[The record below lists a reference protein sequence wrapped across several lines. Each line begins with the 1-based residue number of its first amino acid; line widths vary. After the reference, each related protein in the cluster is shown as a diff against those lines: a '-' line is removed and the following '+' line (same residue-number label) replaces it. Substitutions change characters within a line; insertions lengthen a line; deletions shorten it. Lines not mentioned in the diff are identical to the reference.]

1 MPLNPDVLLSELNPP
16 QREAVLL
23 TDGPLL
29 ILAGAG
35 SGKTRVITHR
45 IAYLI
50 GELNIRPWS
59 VLAVTFTN
67 KAAGEM
73 RERVAKLLG
82 TEGLNVWVGTFHA
95 TCVKILRK
103 SAQHLGLRS
112 SFVIY
117 DEGDQ
122 LALLRAC
129 IRELDLS
136 ERVIHPRVVQARI
149 SRAKNDLLTPAE
161 YAAQAGD
168 YLEERVA
175 RIYYQY
181 QAALQRNGALDFDD
195 LLTEAVRLFLEHPM
209 ILRYYQDLWSYIM
222 VDEYQDTNHAQYR
235 FIRLLAERHQNL
247 AVVGDDDQSI
257 YRWRGA
263 DLGNIL
269 DFERDYPLCTV
280 IRLEQNYRSTKSILE
295 GAASV
300 IARNRG
306 RKEKRLWTANDAGE
320 PIGFYQARDEEDEA
334 RFIVET
340 MRRLAVEE
348 GYSCDEFAVFY
359 RVNAQ
364 SRVLEDALRRA
375 VVPYVIVGG
384 FRFYERKE
392 IRDLLAYLR
401 LIANPAD
408 SVSFL
413 RAVNVPTRGIGR
425 TTLDRLTEF
434 ASGSG
439 LSLWEAC
446 GEIEKHGLLPTR
458 QLKALH
464 DFQILIERLSM
475 RLPDISVPDLV
486 STLLQETRY
495 VAELEEEG
503 TPDAM
508 SRVENLRE
516 LVSAAQD
523 FTQRSEDTSLHAF
536 LDMVSLL
543 TDMDQGLK
551 DAGGKVTLMTLHM
564 AKGLEFPVVF
574 IAGMEEGLF
583 PHSRAFTDPEELEEE
598 RRLCYV
604 GMTRAKKRLFL
615 TSAVERRLY
624 GAENFN
630 LPSRFLEEIKPH
642 LLHRVEAPA
651 LSAVFDG
658 SDGEAADHFPSP
670 SYEVEEDQTPFVDF
684 YQPGVRV
691 RHPEWGVGRIRE
703 RIGDGEEMKVVVT
716 FPGIGTKKIKVKYT
730 HLTRA

>member
-1 MPLNPDVLLSELNPP
+1 MPVDPAAILADLNPP

-23 TDGPLL
+23 TEGPLL

-50 GELNIRPWS
+50 GELNIRPWN

-67 KAAGEM
+67 KAAEEM
-73 RERVAKLLG
+73 RERVANLLG
-82 TEGLNVWVGTFHA
+82 AEGLNVWVGTFHA

-122 LALLRAC
+122 LALLRMC
-129 IRELDLS
+129 LRELDLS
-136 ERVIHPRVVQARI
+136 ERVIHPRVVQSRI

-161 YAAQAGD
+161 YAAQAAD

-175 RIYYQY
+175 RIYYRY

-195 LLTEAVRLFLEHPM
+195 LLTETVRLFLERPM
-209 ILRYYQDLWSYIM
+209 ILTSYQDLWSYIM

-235 FIRLLAERHQNL
+235 LIRLLAERHQNL

-269 DFERDYPLCTV
+269 DFERDYPLCKV

-295 GAASV
+295 AASSV
-300 IARNRG
+300 IAWNRG
-306 RKEKRLWTANDAGE
+306 RKEKRLWTDNDAGE
-320 PIGFYQARDEEDEA
+320 PIGFCHARDEEDEA
-334 RFIVET
+334 VFIVEAI
-340 MRRLAVEE
+340 RHLAVQE
-348 GYSCDEFAVFY
+348 GYSFDDFAVFY

-364 SRVLEDALRRA
+364 SRVLEDAMRRA

-384 FRFYERKE
+384 LRFYERKE

-408 SVSFL
+408 SVGFL
-413 RAVNVPTRGIGR
+413 RAVNVPPRGIGR

-434 ASGSG
+434 AMASG

-446 GEIEKHGLLPTR
+446 AEIEKHGLLPTR
-458 QLKALH
+458 QLKALQ
-464 DFQILIERLSM
+464 DFRSLIERFVM
-475 RLPDISVPDLV
+475 RLPETSVPDLV
-486 STLLQETRY
+486 STLLHETGY
-495 VAELEEEG
+495 VAELEKEG
-503 TPDAM
+503 TPDAL
-508 SRVENLRE
+508 SRIENLRE
-516 LVSAAQD
+516 LISAAQD

-543 TDMDQGLK
+543 TDVDESLK
-551 DAGGKVTLMTLHM
+551 ETGGKVTLMTLHM

-574 IAGMEEGLF
+574 IAGMEEGLI
-583 PHSRAFTDPEELEEE
+583 PHGRAYTDPEELEEE

-604 GMTRAKKRLFL
+604 GMTRAKRRLFL
-615 TSAVERRLY
+615 TTAVQRRLY
-624 GAENFN
+624 GAESFN

-642 LLHRVEAPA
+642 LLHRIEALT
-651 LSAVFDG
+651 LSSASTLEG
-658 SDGEAADHFPSP
+658 SHQPSP
-670 SYEVEEDQTPFVDF
+670 RYEVEEDQIPFVDF

-703 RIGDGEEMKVVVT
+703 RIGHGEEMKVVVT
-716 FPGIGTKKIKVKYT
+716 FPGIGTKKLKVKFAQ
-730 HLTRA
+730 LSRA

>member
-1 MPLNPDVLLSELNPP
+1 VPVDPAAILADLNPP

-23 TDGPLL
+23 TEGPLL

-50 GELNIRPWS
+50 GELNIRPWN

-67 KAAGEM
+67 KAAEEM
-73 RERVAKLLG
+73 RERVANLLG
-82 TEGLNVWVGTFHA
+82 AEGLNVWVGTFHA

-122 LALLRAC
+122 LALLRMC
-129 IRELDLS
+129 LRELDLS
-136 ERVIHPRVVQARI
+136 ERVIHPRVVQSRV

-161 YAAQAGD
+161 YAAQAAD

-175 RIYYQY
+175 RIYYRY

-195 LLTEAVRLFLEHPM
+195 LLSETVRLFLERPM
-209 ILRYYQDLWSYIM
+209 ILTSYQDLWSYIM

-235 FIRLLAERHQNL
+235 LIRLLAERHQNL

-269 DFERDYPLCTV
+269 DFERDYPLCKV

-295 GAASV
+295 AASSV
-300 IARNRG
+300 IAWNRG
-306 RKEKRLWTANDAGE
+306 RKEKMLWTDNDAGE
-320 PIGFYQARDEEDEA
+320 PIGFCHARDEEHEA
-334 RFIVET
+334 AFIVET
-340 MRRLAVEE
+340 IRHLAVQE
-348 GYSCDEFAVFY
+348 GYSFEDFAVFY

-384 FRFYERKE
+384 LRFYERKE

-408 SVSFL
+408 SVGFL
-413 RAVNVPTRGIGR
+413 RAVNVPPRGVGR

-434 ASGSG
+434 AMASG

-446 GEIEKHGLLPTR
+446 AEIEKHGLLPTR
-458 QLKALH
+458 QLKALQ
-464 DFQILIERLSM
+464 DFRSLIERFVM
-475 RLPDISVPDLV
+475 RLPETSVPDLV
-486 STLLQETRY
+486 STLLHETGY
-495 VAELEEEG
+495 VAELEKEG
-503 TPDAM
+503 TPDAL
-508 SRVENLRE
+508 SRIENLRE
-516 LVSAAQD
+516 LISAAQD

-543 TDMDQGLK
+543 TDVDEGLK
-551 DAGGKVTLMTLHM
+551 DTGGKVTLMTLHM

-583 PHSRAFTDPEELEEE
+583 PHGRAYTDPEELEEE

-604 GMTRAKKRLFL
+604 GMTRAKRRLFL
-615 TSAVERRLY
+615 TTAVQRRLY
-624 GAENFN
+624 GAESFN

-642 LLHRVEAPA
+642 LLHRIEALT
-651 LSAVFDG
+651 LSSASTLEG
-658 SDGEAADHFPSP
+658 SHQPSP
-670 SYEVEEDQTPFVDF
+670 RYEVEEDQIPFVDF

-703 RIGDGEEMKVVVT
+703 RIGHGEEMKVVVT
-716 FPGIGTKKIKVKYT
+716 FPGIGTKKLKVKYAQ
-730 HLTRA
+730 LSRA

>member
-1 MPLNPDVLLSELNPP
+1 MPVDPAAILADLNPP
-16 QREAVLL
+16 QREAVLH
-23 TDGPLL
+23 TEGPLL

-50 GELNIRPWS
+50 GELNIRPWN

-67 KAAGEM
+67 KAAEEM
-73 RERVAKLLG
+73 RERVANLLG
-82 TEGLNVWVGTFHA
+82 AEGLNVWVGTFHA

-122 LALLRAC
+122 LALLRTC
-129 IRELDLS
+129 LRELDLS
-136 ERVIHPRVVQARI
+136 ERVIHPRVVQSRI

-161 YAAQAGD
+161 YAAQAAD
-168 YLEERVA
+168 YMEERVA
-175 RIYYQY
+175 RIYYRY

-195 LLTEAVRLFLEHPM
+195 LLSETVRLFLERPM
-209 ILRYYQDLWSYIM
+209 ILTSYQDLWIYIM

-235 FIRLLAERHQNL
+235 LIRLLAERHQNL

-269 DFERDYPLCTV
+269 DFERDYPLCKV

-295 GAASV
+295 AASSV
-300 IARNRG
+300 IAWNRG
-306 RKEKRLWTANDAGE
+306 RKEKRLWTDNDAGE
-320 PIGFYQARDEEDEA
+320 PIGFCHARDEEHEA
-334 RFIVET
+334 AFIVET
-340 MRRLAVEE
+340 IRHLAVQE
-348 GYSCDEFAVFY
+348 GYSFDDFAVFY

-364 SRVLEDALRRA
+364 SRVLEDALKRA

-384 FRFYERKE
+384 LRFYERKE

-408 SVSFL
+408 SVGFL
-413 RAVNVPTRGIGR
+413 RAVNVPPRGVGR
-425 TTLDRLTEF
+425 TTLDRLTQF
-434 ASGSG
+434 AMASG

-446 GEIEKHGLLPTR
+446 AEIEKHGLLPTR
-458 QLKALH
+458 QLKALQ
-464 DFQILIERLSM
+464 DFRSLIERFVM
-475 RLPDISVPDLV
+475 RLPETSVPDLV
-486 STLLQETRY
+486 STLLHETGY
-495 VAELEEEG
+495 VAELEKEG
-503 TPDAM
+503 TPDAL
-508 SRVENLRE
+508 SRIENLRE
-516 LVSAAQD
+516 LISAAQD

-543 TDMDQGLK
+543 TDVDEGLK
-551 DAGGKVTLMTLHM
+551 DTGGKVTLMTLHM

-583 PHSRAFTDPEELEEE
+583 PHGRAYTDPEELEEE

-604 GMTRAKKRLFL
+604 GMTRAKRRLFL
-615 TSAVERRLY
+615 TTAVQRRLY
-624 GAENFN
+624 GAESFN

-642 LLHRVEAPA
+642 LLHRIEALT
-651 LSAVFDG
+651 LSSASTLEG
-658 SDGEAADHFPSP
+658 SHQPSP
-670 SYEVEEDQTPFVDF
+670 RYEVEEDQIPFVDF
-684 YQPGVRV
+684 YQPGVWV

-703 RIGDGEEMKVVVT
+703 RIGHGEEMKVVVT
-716 FPGIGTKKIKVKYT
+716 FSGIGTKKLKVKYAQ
-730 HLTRA
+730 LSRA

>member
-1 MPLNPDVLLSELNPP
+1 MPVDPAAILADLNPP

-23 TDGPLL
+23 TEGPLL

-50 GELNIRPWS
+50 GELNIRPWN

-67 KAAGEM
+67 KAAEEM
-73 RERVAKLLG
+73 RERVANLLG
-82 TEGLNVWVGTFHA
+82 AEGLNVWVGTFHA

-122 LALLRAC
+122 LALLRMC
-129 IRELDLS
+129 LRELDLS
-136 ERVIHPRVVQARI
+136 ERVIHPRVVQSRI

-161 YAAQAGD
+161 YAAQAAD

-175 RIYYQY
+175 RIYYRY

-195 LLTEAVRLFLEHPM
+195 LLTETVRLFLERPM
-209 ILRYYQDLWSYIM
+209 ILTSYQDLWSYIM

-235 FIRLLAERHQNL
+235 LIRLLAERHQNL

-269 DFERDYPLCTV
+269 DFERDYPLCKV

-295 GAASV
+295 AASSV
-300 IARNRG
+300 IAWNRG
-306 RKEKRLWTANDAGE
+306 RKEKRLWTDNDAGE
-320 PIGFYQARDEEDEA
+320 PIGFCHARDEEDEA
-334 RFIVET
+334 VFIVEAI
-340 MRRLAVEE
+340 RHLAVQE
-348 GYSCDEFAVFY
+348 GYSFDDFAVFY

-364 SRVLEDALRRA
+364 SRVLEDAMRRA

-384 FRFYERKE
+384 LRFYERKE

-408 SVSFL
+408 SVGFL
-413 RAVNVPTRGIGR
+413 RAVNVPPRGIGR
-425 TTLDRLTEF
+425 TTLDRLTQF
-434 ASGSG
+434 AMASG

-446 GEIEKHGLLPTR
+446 AEIEKHGLLPTR
-458 QLKALH
+458 QLKALQ
-464 DFQILIERLSM
+464 DFRSLIERFVM
-475 RLPDISVPDLV
+475 RLPETSVPDLV
-486 STLLQETRY
+486 STLLHETGY
-495 VAELEEEG
+495 VAELEKEG
-503 TPDAM
+503 TPDAL
-508 SRVENLRE
+508 SRIENLRE
-516 LVSAAQD
+516 LISAAQD

-543 TDMDQGLK
+543 TDVDESLK
-551 DAGGKVTLMTLHM
+551 ETGGKVTLMTLHM

-583 PHSRAFTDPEELEEE
+583 PHGRAYTDPEELEEE

-604 GMTRAKKRLFL
+604 GMTRAKRRLFL
-615 TSAVERRLY
+615 TTAVQRRLY
-624 GAENFN
+624 GAESFN

-642 LLHRVEAPA
+642 LLHRIEALT
-651 LSAVFDG
+651 LSSASTLEG
-658 SDGEAADHFPSP
+658 SHQPSP
-670 SYEVEEDQTPFVDF
+670 RYEVEEDQIPFVDF

-703 RIGDGEEMKVVVT
+703 RIGHGEEMKVVVT
-716 FPGIGTKKIKVKYT
+716 FPGIGTKKLKVKFAQ
-730 HLTRA
+730 LSRA

>member
-1 MPLNPDVLLSELNPP
+1 MPVDSTAILADLNPP

-50 GELNIRPWS
+50 GNLNIRPWN

-73 RERVAKLLG
+73 RERVANLLG
-82 TEGLNVWVGTFHA
+82 AEGLNVWVGTFHA

-103 SAQHLGLRS
+103 NAQHLGLRS
-112 SFVIY
+112 SFLIY

-129 IRELDLS
+129 LRELDLS
-136 ERVIHPRVVQARI
+136 ERVINPRVVQARI

-161 YAAQAGD
+161 YAAQAAD

-175 RIYYQY
+175 RVYYRY

-195 LLTEAVRLFLEHPM
+195 LLKETVRLFLERPM
-209 ILRYYQDLWSYIM
+209 ILRTYQDLWSYIM

-235 FIRLLAERHQNL
+235 LIRLLAERHQNL

-269 DFERDYPLCTV
+269 DFERDYPFCKV
-280 IRLEQNYRSTKSILE
+280 IRLEQNYRSTKSVLE
-295 GAASV
+295 AASSV
-300 IARNRG
+300 IAWNRG
-306 RKEKRLWTANDAGE
+306 RKEKRLWTENDVGE
-320 PIGFYQARDEEDEA
+320 PVGFCQARNEEDEA
-334 RFIVET
+334 NFIVET
-340 MRRLAVEE
+340 IRHLAAEE
-348 GYSCDEFAVFY
+348 GYSFDEFAVFY

-384 FRFYERKE
+384 LRFYERKE

-408 SVSFL
+408 SVSFV
-413 RAVNVPTRGIGR
+413 RAVNVPARGIGR
-425 TTLDRLTEF
+425 TTIDRLTEF
-434 ASGSG
+434 AAGCG

-446 GEIEKHGLLPTR
+446 GEIGKHGLLPPR
-458 QLKALH
+458 QLKALQ
-464 DFQILIERLSM
+464 DFQNLIRRFSM
-475 RLPDISVPDLV
+475 RLPEGSVPDLV
-486 STLLQETRY
+486 SAILHETGY
-495 VAELEEEG
+495 LAELEEEG
-503 TPDAM
+503 TPDAL

-523 FTQRSEDTSLHAF
+523 FTQRSEDTTLHAF
-536 LDMVSLL
+536 LDMISLL
-543 TDMDQGLK
+543 TDVDEGLK
-551 DAGGKVTLMTLHM
+551 DGGGKVTLMTLHM

-583 PHSRAFTDPEELEEE
+583 PHGRAYTDPEELEEE

-604 GMTRAKKRLFL
+604 GMTRAMKRLIL
-615 TSAVERRLY
+615 TTAVQRRLY
-624 GAENFN
+624 GAESFN
-630 LPSRFLEEIKPH
+630 LPSRFLEEITSH
-642 LLHRVEAPA
+642 LLHRMEASPFSSTSHQEDVHQE
-651 LSAVFDG
+651 SAW
-658 SDGEAADHFPSP
+658 
-670 SYEVEEDQTPFVDF
+670 YEVEEDQAAFVDF

-703 RIGDGEEMKVVVT
+703 RIGDGDEMKVVVT
-716 FPGIGTKKIKVKYT
+716 FPGIGSKKLKVKYAP
-730 HLTRA
+730 LSRA

>member
-1 MPLNPDVLLSELNPP
+1 VPVDPAAILADLNPP

-23 TDGPLL
+23 TEGPLL

-50 GELNIRPWS
+50 GELNIRPWN

-67 KAAGEM
+67 KAAEEM
-73 RERVAKLLG
+73 RERVANLLG
-82 TEGLNVWVGTFHA
+82 AEGLNVWVGTFHA

-122 LALLRAC
+122 LALLRMC
-129 IRELDLS
+129 LRELDLS
-136 ERVIHPRVVQARI
+136 ERVIHPRVVQSRI

-161 YAAQAGD
+161 YAAQAAD

-175 RIYYQY
+175 RIYYRY

-195 LLTEAVRLFLEHPM
+195 LLTETVRLFLERPM
-209 ILRYYQDLWSYIM
+209 ILTSYQDLWSYIM

-235 FIRLLAERHQNL
+235 LIRLLAERHQNL

-269 DFERDYPLCTV
+269 DFERDYPLCKV

-295 GAASV
+295 AASSV
-300 IARNRG
+300 IAWNRG
-306 RKEKRLWTANDAGE
+306 RKEKRLWTDNDAGE
-320 PIGFYQARDEEDEA
+320 PIGFCHARDEEDEA
-334 RFIVET
+334 VFIVET
-340 MRRLAVEE
+340 IRHLAMQE
-348 GYSCDEFAVFY
+348 GYSFDDFAVFY

-364 SRVLEDALRRA
+364 SRVLEDAMRRA

-384 FRFYERKE
+384 LRFYERKE

-408 SVSFL
+408 SVGFL
-413 RAVNVPTRGIGR
+413 RAVNVPPRGIGR

-434 ASGSG
+434 AMASG

-446 GEIEKHGLLPTR
+446 AEIEKHGLLPTR
-458 QLKALH
+458 QLKALQ
-464 DFQILIERLSM
+464 DFRSLIDRFVM
-475 RLPDISVPDLV
+475 RLPETSVPDLV
-486 STLLQETRY
+486 STLLHETGY
-495 VAELEEEG
+495 VAELEKEG
-503 TPDAM
+503 TPDAL
-508 SRVENLRE
+508 SRIENLRE
-516 LVSAAQD
+516 LISAAQD

-543 TDMDQGLK
+543 TDVDESLK
-551 DAGGKVTLMTLHM
+551 ETGGKVTLMTLHM

-574 IAGMEEGLF
+574 IAGMEEGLI
-583 PHSRAFTDPEELEEE
+583 PHGRAYTDPEELEEE

-604 GMTRAKKRLFL
+604 GMTRAKRRLFL
-615 TSAVERRLY
+615 TTAVQRRLY
-624 GAENFN
+624 GAESFN

-642 LLHRVEAPA
+642 LLHRIEALT
-651 LSAVFDG
+651 LSSASTLEG
-658 SDGEAADHFPSP
+658 SHQPSP
-670 SYEVEEDQTPFVDF
+670 RYEVEEDQIPFVDF

-703 RIGDGEEMKVVVT
+703 RIGHGEEMKVVVT
-716 FPGIGTKKIKVKYT
+716 FPGIGTKKLKVKFAQ
-730 HLTRA
+730 LSRA

>member
-1 MPLNPDVLLSELNPP
+1 MPVDPAAILADLNPP

-23 TDGPLL
+23 TEGPLL

-50 GELNIRPWS
+50 GELNIRPWN

-67 KAAGEM
+67 KAAEEM
-73 RERVAKLLG
+73 RERVANLLG
-82 TEGLNVWVGTFHA
+82 AEGLNVWVGTFHA

-122 LALLRAC
+122 LALLRMC
-129 IRELDLS
+129 LRELDLS
-136 ERVIHPRVVQARI
+136 ERVIHPRVVQSRI

-161 YAAQAGD
+161 YAAQAAD

-175 RIYYQY
+175 RIYYRY
-181 QAALQRNGALDFDD
+181 DAALQRNGALDFDD
-195 LLTEAVRLFLEHPM
+195 LLRETVRLFLERPM
-209 ILRYYQDLWSYIM
+209 ILTSYQDLWSYIM

-235 FIRLLAERHQNL
+235 LIRLLAERHQNL

-269 DFERDYPLCTV
+269 DFERDYPLCKV

-295 GAASV
+295 AASSV
-300 IARNRG
+300 IAWNRG
-306 RKEKRLWTANDAGE
+306 RKEKRLWTDNDAGE
-320 PIGFYQARDEEDEA
+320 PIGFCHARDEEDEA
-334 RFIVET
+334 VFIVET
-340 MRRLAVEE
+340 IRHLAVQE
-348 GYSCDEFAVFY
+348 GYSFDDFAVFY

-364 SRVLEDALRRA
+364 SRVLEDALRQA

-384 FRFYERKE
+384 LRFYERKE

-408 SVSFL
+408 SVGFL
-413 RAVNVPTRGIGR
+413 RAVNVPPRGVGR

-434 ASGSG
+434 AMASG

-446 GEIEKHGLLPTR
+446 AEIEKHGLLPTR
-458 QLKALH
+458 QLKALQ
-464 DFQILIERLSM
+464 DFRSLIERFGM
-475 RLPDISVPDLV
+475 RLPETSVPDLV
-486 STLLQETRY
+486 STLLHETGY
-495 VAELEEEG
+495 VAELEKEG
-503 TPDAM
+503 TPDAL
-508 SRVENLRE
+508 SRIENLRE
-516 LVSAAQD
+516 LISAAQD

-543 TDMDQGLK
+543 TNVDEGLR
-551 DAGGKVTLMTLHM
+551 DTGGKVTLMTLHM

-574 IAGMEEGLF
+574 IAGMEEGLI
-583 PHSRAFTDPEELEEE
+583 PHGRAYTDPEELEEE

-604 GMTRAKKRLFL
+604 GMTRAKRRLFL
-615 TSAVERRLY
+615 TTAVQRRLY
-624 GAENFN
+624 GAESFN

-642 LLHRVEAPA
+642 LLHRIEALT
-651 LSAVFDG
+651 LSSASTLEG
-658 SDGEAADHFPSP
+658 SHQPSP
-670 SYEVEEDQTPFVDF
+670 RYEVEEDQIPFVDF

-703 RIGDGEEMKVVVT
+703 RIGHGEEMKVVVT
-716 FPGIGTKKIKVKYT
+716 FPGIGTKKLKVKFAQ
-730 HLTRA
+730 LSRA

>member
-1 MPLNPDVLLSELNPP
+1 MPVDPAAILADLNPP

-23 TDGPLL
+23 TEGPLL

-50 GELNIRPWS
+50 GELNIRPWN

-67 KAAGEM
+67 KAAEEM
-73 RERVAKLLG
+73 RERVANLLG
-82 TEGLNVWVGTFHA
+82 AEGLNVWVGTFHA

-122 LALLRAC
+122 LALLRMC
-129 IRELDLS
+129 LRELDLS
-136 ERVIHPRVVQARI
+136 ERVIHPRVVQSRI

-161 YAAQAGD
+161 YAAQAAD

-175 RIYYQY
+175 RIYYRY
-181 QAALQRNGALDFDD
+181 DAALQRNGALDFDD
-195 LLTEAVRLFLEHPM
+195 LLRETVRLFLERPM
-209 ILRYYQDLWSYIM
+209 ILTSYQDLWSYIM

-235 FIRLLAERHQNL
+235 LIRLLAERHQNL

-269 DFERDYPLCTV
+269 DFERDYPLCKV

-295 GAASV
+295 AASSV
-300 IARNRG
+300 IAWNRG
-306 RKEKRLWTANDAGE
+306 RKEKRLWTDNDAGE
-320 PIGFYQARDEEDEA
+320 PIGFYHARDEEDEA
-334 RFIVET
+334 AFIVET
-340 MRRLAVEE
+340 IRHLAVQG
-348 GYSCDEFAVFY
+348 GYSFDDFAVFY

-364 SRVLEDALRRA
+364 SRVLEDALRQA

-384 FRFYERKE
+384 LRFYERKE

-408 SVSFL
+408 SVGFL
-413 RAVNVPTRGIGR
+413 RAVNVPPRGVGR

-434 ASGSG
+434 AMASG

-446 GEIEKHGLLPTR
+446 AEIEKHGLLPTR
-458 QLKALH
+458 QLKALQ
-464 DFQILIERLSM
+464 DFRSLIERFGM
-475 RLPDISVPDLV
+475 RLPETSVPDLV
-486 STLLQETRY
+486 STLLHETGY
-495 VAELEEEG
+495 VAELEKEG
-503 TPDAM
+503 TPDAL
-508 SRVENLRE
+508 SRIENLRE
-516 LVSAAQD
+516 LISAAQD

-543 TDMDQGLK
+543 TNVDEGLR
-551 DAGGKVTLMTLHM
+551 DTGGKVTLMTLHM

-574 IAGMEEGLF
+574 IAGMEEGLI
-583 PHSRAFTDPEELEEE
+583 PHGRAYTDPEELEEE

-604 GMTRAKKRLFL
+604 GMTRAKRRLFL
-615 TSAVERRLY
+615 TTAVQRRLY
-624 GAENFN
+624 GAESFN

-642 LLHRVEAPA
+642 LLHRIEALT
-651 LSAVFDG
+651 LSSASTLEG
-658 SDGEAADHFPSP
+658 SHQPSP
-670 SYEVEEDQTPFVDF
+670 RYEVEEDQIPFVDF

-703 RIGDGEEMKVVVT
+703 RIGHGEEMKVVVT
-716 FPGIGTKKIKVKYT
+716 FPGIGTKKLKVKFAQ
-730 HLTRA
+730 LSRA

>member
-1 MPLNPDVLLSELNPP
+1 MPVDPAAILADLNPP

-23 TDGPLL
+23 TEGPLL

-50 GELNIRPWS
+50 GELNIRPWN

-67 KAAGEM
+67 KAAEEM
-73 RERVAKLLG
+73 RERVANLLG
-82 TEGLNVWVGTFHA
+82 AEGLNVWVGTFHA

-122 LALLRAC
+122 LALLRMC
-129 IRELDLS
+129 LRELDLS
-136 ERVIHPRVVQARI
+136 ERVIHPRVVQSRI

-161 YAAQAGD
+161 YAAQAAD

-175 RIYYQY
+175 RIYYRY

-195 LLTEAVRLFLEHPM
+195 LLTETVRLFLERPM
-209 ILRYYQDLWSYIM
+209 ILTSYQDLWSYIM

-235 FIRLLAERHQNL
+235 LIRLLAERHQNL

-269 DFERDYPLCTV
+269 DFERDYPLCKV

-295 GAASV
+295 AASSV
-300 IARNRG
+300 IAWNRG
-306 RKEKRLWTANDAGE
+306 RKEKRLWTDNDAGE
-320 PIGFYQARDEEDEA
+320 PIGFCHARDEEDEA
-334 RFIVET
+334 VFIVET
-340 MRRLAVEE
+340 IRHLAVQE
-348 GYSCDEFAVFY
+348 GYSFDDFAVFY

-364 SRVLEDALRRA
+364 SRILEDALRRA

-384 FRFYERKE
+384 LRFYERKE

-408 SVSFL
+408 SVGFL
-413 RAVNVPTRGIGR
+413 RAVNVPPRGIGR

-434 ASGSG
+434 AMASG

-446 GEIEKHGLLPTR
+446 AEIEKHGLLPTR
-458 QLKALH
+458 QLKALQ
-464 DFQILIERLSM
+464 DFRSLIERFVM
-475 RLPDISVPDLV
+475 RLPETSVPDLV
-486 STLLQETRY
+486 STLLHETGY
-495 VAELEEEG
+495 VAELEKEG
-503 TPDAM
+503 TPDAL
-508 SRVENLRE
+508 SRIENLRE
-516 LVSAAQD
+516 LISAAQD

-543 TDMDQGLK
+543 TDVDESLK
-551 DAGGKVTLMTLHM
+551 ETGGKVTLMTLHM

-574 IAGMEEGLF
+574 IAGMEEGLI
-583 PHSRAFTDPEELEEE
+583 PHGRAYTDPEELEEE

-604 GMTRAKKRLFL
+604 GMTRAKRRLFL
-615 TSAVERRLY
+615 TTAVQRRLY
-624 GAENFN
+624 GAESFN

-642 LLHRVEAPA
+642 LLHRIEALT
-651 LSAVFDG
+651 LSSASTLEG
-658 SDGEAADHFPSP
+658 SHQPSP
-670 SYEVEEDQTPFVDF
+670 RYEVEEDQIPFVDF

-703 RIGDGEEMKVVVT
+703 RIGHGEEMKVVVT
-716 FPGIGTKKIKVKYT
+716 FPGIGTKKLKVKFAQ
-730 HLTRA
+730 LSRA

>member
-1 MPLNPDVLLSELNPP
+1 MPVDPAAILADLNPP

-23 TDGPLL
+23 TEGPLL

-50 GELNIRPWS
+50 GELNIRPWN

-67 KAAGEM
+67 KAAEEM
-73 RERVAKLLG
+73 RERVANLLG
-82 TEGLNVWVGTFHA
+82 AEGLNVWVGTFHA

-122 LALLRAC
+122 LALLRMC
-129 IRELDLS
+129 LRELDLS
-136 ERVIHPRVVQARI
+136 ERVIHPRVVQSRI

-161 YAAQAGD
+161 YAAQAAD

-175 RIYYQY
+175 RIYYRY

-195 LLTEAVRLFLEHPM
+195 LLTETVRLFLERPM
-209 ILRYYQDLWSYIM
+209 ILTSYQDLWSYIM

-235 FIRLLAERHQNL
+235 LIRLLAERHQNL

-269 DFERDYPLCTV
+269 DFERDYPLCKV

-295 GAASV
+295 AASSV
-300 IARNRG
+300 IAWNRG
-306 RKEKRLWTANDAGE
+306 RKEKRLWTDNDAGE
-320 PIGFYQARDEEDEA
+320 PIGFCHARDEEDEA
-334 RFIVET
+334 VFIVET
-340 MRRLAVEE
+340 IRHLAVQE
-348 GYSCDEFAVFY
+348 GYSFDDFAVFY

-364 SRVLEDALRRA
+364 SRVLEDAMRRA

-384 FRFYERKE
+384 LRFYERKE

-408 SVSFL
+408 SVGFL
-413 RAVNVPTRGIGR
+413 RAVNVPPRGIGR

-434 ASGSG
+434 AMASG

-446 GEIEKHGLLPTR
+446 AEIEKHGLLPTR
-458 QLKALH
+458 QLKALQ
-464 DFQILIERLSM
+464 DFRSLIDRFVM
-475 RLPDISVPDLV
+475 RLPETSVPDLV
-486 STLLQETRY
+486 STLLHETGY
-495 VAELEEEG
+495 VAELEKEG
-503 TPDAM
+503 TPDAL
-508 SRVENLRE
+508 SRIENLRE
-516 LVSAAQD
+516 LISAAQD

-543 TDMDQGLK
+543 TDVDESLK
-551 DAGGKVTLMTLHM
+551 ETGGKVTLMTLHM

-574 IAGMEEGLF
+574 IAGMEEGLI
-583 PHSRAFTDPEELEEE
+583 PHGRAYTDPEELEEE

-604 GMTRAKKRLFL
+604 GMTRAKRRLFL
-615 TSAVERRLY
+615 TTAVQRRLY
-624 GAENFN
+624 GAESFN

-642 LLHRVEAPA
+642 LLHRIEALT
-651 LSAVFDG
+651 LSSASTLEG
-658 SDGEAADHFPSP
+658 SHQPSP
-670 SYEVEEDQTPFVDF
+670 RYEVEEDQIPFVDF

-703 RIGDGEEMKVVVT
+703 RIGHGEEMKVVVT
-716 FPGIGTKKIKVKYT
+716 FPGIGTKKLKVKFAQ
-730 HLTRA
+730 LSRA